1 MNNHTVNS
9 STGSGAIPEKA
20 RGLTLL
26 TQQVREMLP
35 PLHAQES
42 QGSKAIAYV
51 RLFVPGNTL
60 AWYLIEG
67 SPVTDDAGNVVDF
80 EFYALV
86 EEQYKDIYYI
96 NLSEIEKASSSLGSP
111 IEQDL
116 SWQPR
121 TLEETAPEL
130 FESGEDVQ
138 E

>member
-26 TQQVREMLP
+26 TQQVRKMLP

-51 RLFVPGNTL
+51 RLFAPVNTL

-67 SPVTDDAGNVVDF
+67 SPVTDDASNELDF

-86 EEQYKDIYYI
+86 EEEYKDIYYI
-96 NLSEIEKASSSLGSP
+96 RLSEIEKVAGSLGSS

-121 TLEETAPEL
+121 ILEEIAPEL
-130 FESGEDVQ
+130 FDSGEDM
-138 E
+138 EE